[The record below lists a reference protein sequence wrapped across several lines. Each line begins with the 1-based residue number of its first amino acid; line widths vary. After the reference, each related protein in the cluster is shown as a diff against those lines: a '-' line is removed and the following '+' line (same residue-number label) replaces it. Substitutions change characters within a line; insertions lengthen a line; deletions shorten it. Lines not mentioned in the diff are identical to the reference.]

1 MISSSAQS
9 VATRPAPRLAIVPKQ
24 MHTPVTVRL
33 GMRLRDLRKKHNLT
47 QRQLADRFGIDRSYV
62 SELER
67 GHKSLSLTTLEIF
80 AVGFKMP
87 LSELLRDI

>member
-1 MISSSAQS
+1 
-9 VATRPAPRLAIVPKQ
+9 
-24 MHTPVTVRL
+24 
-33 GMRLRDLRKKHNLT
+33 LT

-67 GHKSLSLTTLEIF
+67 GHKSLSLTTLEVF

>member
-1 MISSSAQS
+1 MINSYAS
-9 VATRPAPRLAIVPKQ
+9 VAVCSVPRLAIVPKQ
-24 MHTPVTVRL
+24 LHTPVTVRL
-33 GMRLRDLRKKHNLT
+33 GVRLRDLRKRHNLT

-67 GHKSLSLTTLEIF
+67 GHKSLSLTTLEVF